1 MAQLVEENKGL
12 ILMQDCHIRQIQELK
27 QQVQLKDEEI
37 KEFNLINSHKD
48 TTTNELIAAQEKARD
63 IGDERDGYIS
73 ELS

>member
-1 MAQLVEENKGL
+1 MEQEIVRQRNNMAQLVEENKGL

-48 TTTNELIAAQEKARD
+48 TTTNELIAA
-63 IGDERDGYIS
+63 
-73 ELS
+73 

>member
-1 MAQLVEENKGL
+1 MRQRNNMAQLVEENKGL

-48 TTTNELIAAQEKARD
+48 TTTNELIAA
-63 IGDERDGYIS
+63 
-73 ELS
+73 